1 MKGWPRNVLAEVWD
15 SELFPC
21 DSLKSRVLRTGSVD
35 SKSRFV
41 GKPYLGITSRL
52 PVIRPESPIKY
63 SCNCL
68 LHGSEISVDRSSGH
82 L

>member
-41 GKPYLGITSRL
+41 GNS
-52 PVIRPESPIKY
+52 
-63 SCNCL
+63 
-68 LHGSEISVDRSSGH
+68 
-82 L
+82 

>member
-41 GKPYLGITSRL
+41 GNSYLKGL
-52 PVIRPESPIKY
+52 FP
-63 SCNCL
+63 
-68 LHGSEISVDRSSGH
+68 GSS
-82 L
+82 